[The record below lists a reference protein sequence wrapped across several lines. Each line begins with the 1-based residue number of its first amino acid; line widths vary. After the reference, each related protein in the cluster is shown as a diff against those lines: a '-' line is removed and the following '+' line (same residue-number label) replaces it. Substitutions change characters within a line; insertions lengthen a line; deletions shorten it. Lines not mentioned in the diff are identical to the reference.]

1 MIKLAGKDVKT
12 SRPNDLDKA
21 LIATTGC
28 SAAEIDTILAAGADR
43 AAHALRPFMTEKD
56 AFPGHD
62 LARAIASD
70 PAALGNI
77 RQLYADAAAEKPAST
92 PGADK

>member
-1 MIKLAGKDVKT
+1 MFKLAGKDVKT
-12 SRPNDLDKA
+12 SRPTDLDKVLLA
-21 LIATTGC
+21 ATGC
-28 SAAEIDTILAAGADR
+28 SAAEIDTILGAGADR
-43 AAHALRPFMTEKD
+43 AAIALRPFMTDKD

-70 PAALGNI
+70 PEAIGNI

-92 PGADK
+92 AGADK